1 MVDLKLFPPE
11 LNLFESES
19 AWRINDRMAIVN
31 DAEESSLDQAEIIL
45 ELNGFRRRDLEE
57 GLLERY
63 FTLGDE
69 AMLTERLSKGRVT
82 KAAQRLRTKDS

>member
-57 GLLERY
+57 RLLERY

-69 AMLTERLSKGRVT
+69 AILTGRLPKSRVT
-82 KAAQRLRTKDS
+82 KATQRLRSNDG

>member
-19 AWRINDRMAIVN
+19 SWRINDRMAIVN

-69 AMLTERLSKGRVT
+69 AILTERLSKSWVA
-82 KAAQRLRTKDS
+82 KAAQRLRTKES